1 MVKTAKPDTI
11 INTINKSIS
20 DNITNSIQ
28 SSQNSVYQ
36 AQIVNILCEA
46 DAINIVENGINTC
59 RSTLKDKAVSNDLIN
74 KYCRSILNCKGSNIS
89 LNSSLNVTNIT
100 SQTAV
105 ITQTVKDTI
114 TSDIKQKLN
123 SIDNQLKVL
132 LNLAETQA
140 DIENINTQVQENIV
154 NIVQKI
160 HNNVTQ
166 NQNITL
172 TNYSANNITIT
183 SVNDIVFNSVQNIS
197 SIQSIVQNISNKI
210 VQVLDNKPKTLAD
223 MVLNIASI
231 VLAFIVV
238 LFVIVGV
245 LKSKDSRN
253 FLNKY
258 APYIIFIII
267 SVLIIWLHLIL
278 KPSYILKNNNNSTI
292 IIDNNKL
299 ILYCFTYIIIL
310 GVIEIIIYKFKK

>member
-1 MVKTAKPDTI
+1 MVKTVKPDTI

-36 AQIVNILCEA
+36 AQIVNILCDV

-59 RSTLKDKAVSNDLIN
+59 RSTLKDKGVSNDLIN
-74 KYCRSILNCKGSNIS
+74 KYCISILNCKGSNIS

-114 TSDIKQKLN
+114 KSDITQKLN
-123 SIDNQLKVL
+123 SIDNQLKAL
-132 LNLAETQA
+132 LAETQA

-160 HNNVTQ
+160 QNNVTQ

-223 MVLNIASI
+223 MVLNVASI

-238 LFVIVGV
+238 IFVIVGV
-245 LKSKDSRN
+245 LKSKDSKN

-299 ILYCFTYIIIL
+299 ILYCSTYIIIL

>member
-36 AQIVNILCEA
+36 AQIVNILCDI

-59 RSTLKDKAVSNDLIN
+59 RSTLKDKGVSNDLIN
-74 KYCRSILNCKGSNIS
+74 KYCISILNCKGSNIS

-123 SIDNQLKVL
+123 SIDNQLKAL
-132 LNLAETQA
+132 LAETQA

-160 HNNVTQ
+160 QNNVTQ

-210 VQVLDNKPKTLAD
+210 VQVLNNKPKTLAD

-231 VLAFIVV
+231 VLAFIIVI
-238 LFVIVGV
+238 FVIVGV
-245 LKSKDSRN
+245 LKSNDNRN

-258 APYIIFIII
+258 SPYIIFIII

-278 KPSYILKNNNNSTI
+278 KPSYILKNNNNFTI

-299 ILYCFTYIIIL
+299 ILYCSTYIIIL

>member
-59 RSTLKDKAVSNDLIN
+59 RSTLKDKGVSNDLIN
-74 KYCRSILNCKGSNIS
+74 KYCKSILNCKGSNIS

-114 TSDIKQKLN
+114 KSDITQKLN

-160 HNNVTQ
+160 QNNVTQ

-210 VQVLDNKPKTLAD
+210 VQVLNNKPKTLAD

-231 VLAFIVV
+231 VLAFIIVI
-238 LFVIVGV
+238 FVIVGV
-245 LKSKDSRN
+245 LKSNDSRN

-258 APYIIFIII
+258 SPDIIFIII
-267 SVLIIWLHLIL
+267 SLLIIWLHLIL

-299 ILYCFTYIIIL
+299 ILYCSTYIIIL

>member
-1 MVKTAKPDTI
+1 MVKTVKPDTI

-36 AQIVNILCEA
+36 AQIVIILCEA

-59 RSTLKDKAVSNDLIN
+59 RSTLKDKGVSNDLIN
-74 KYCRSILNCKGSNIS
+74 KYCISILNCKGSNIS

-123 SIDNQLKVL
+123 SIDNQLKAL
-132 LNLAETQA
+132 LAETQA

-160 HNNVTQ
+160 QNNVTQ

-210 VQVLDNKPKTLAD
+210 VQVLNNKPKTLAD

-231 VLAFIVV
+231 VLAFIIVI
-238 LFVIVGV
+238 FVIVGV
-245 LKSKDSRN
+245 LKSNDSRN

-258 APYIIFIII
+258 SPYIIFIII

-299 ILYCFTYIIIL
+299 ILYCSTYIIIL

>member
-1 MVKTAKPDTI
+1 MVKTVKPDTI

-36 AQIVNILCEA
+36 AQIVNILCDV

-59 RSTLKDKAVSNDLIN
+59 RSTLKDKGVSNDLIN
-74 KYCRSILNCKGSNIS
+74 KYCISILNCKGSNIS

-123 SIDNQLKVL
+123 SIDNQLKAL
-132 LNLAETQA
+132 LAETQA

-160 HNNVTQ
+160 QNNVTQ

-223 MVLNIASI
+223 MVLNVASI

-238 LFVIVGV
+238 IFVIVGV
-245 LKSKDSRN
+245 LKSKDSKN

-299 ILYCFTYIIIL
+299 ILYCSTYIIIL